1 MAVVPERKKP
11 PQNKRNNTG
20 CLVAVVGVIVGVVA
34 SWW

>member
-1 MAVVPERKKP
+1 MAVTPSKKP

-20 CLVAVVGVIVGVVA
+20 CLVALVGVIVGVVA